1 MTELPEDTLDR
12 LMTGSCE
19 ASCPNSDYGHSNP
32 DPNTTTTTTQIQT
45 VQGTIRVQ
53 ASGDFSSVSAAK
65 KTELFGMLV
74 AHAAGAGVSA
84 DMVSLVMSTSNTLTT
99 VEFTVTVSNVD
110 SATTDSVRT
119 ALTSMTASKMNDVMG
134 MIFGECAG
142 YTLTTQSGVCMGD
155 ASGCDSELMSSAGSK
170 ALALTLLSMLAMF
183 V

>member
-84 DMVSLVMSTSNTLTT
+84 DIRVDVKCRVEGLGIDVAEHACHVCIDRVGNASRRHFFEQNLV
-99 VEFTVTVSNVD
+99 
-110 SATTDSVRT
+110 
-119 ALTSMTASKMNDVMG
+119 
-134 MIFGECAG
+134 
-142 YTLTTQSGVCMGD
+142 
-155 ASGCDSELMSSAGSK
+155 
-170 ALALTLLSMLAMF
+170 LAL